1 MKMKTKE
8 IMKLTSQQIDD
19 ELFREID
26 NSWDRKLLINY
37 VIESLSKKEKINW
50 IKDWFKDSD

>member
-50 IKDWFKDSD
+50 IKD